1 MVPVDVKISLL
12 KKATLKLVSQL
23 RSVTGGEMAIREVPD
38 SAYGAIRREVDSG
51 RGHSVRRRIAKV
63 MVGYPN
69 NPDIRI
75 FGFRMAGVVGGR
87 RAHVLQG
94 RQAL

>member
-1 MVPVDVKISLL
+1 
-12 KKATLKLVSQL
+12 
-23 RSVTGGEMAIREVPD
+23 MAIREVPD
-38 SAYGAIRREVDSG
+38 SASGAIRREVDSG

-75 FGFRMAGVVGGR
+75 YSDFGWPASSAGVERMLSKAGKLYNDEKKGQQDESLE
-87 RAHVLQG
+87 H
-94 RQAL
+94 ALFAAANTE